1 MIHPRTELREVDPV
15 IGCGVFATALIPK
28 GTIVWVTDPLD
39 RYLTPGDLKAMPGRV
54 ARELLLRHTWRTKEG
69 LYALAWD
76 NSRFVNHSCSPN
88 VLATDFGF
96 EIAVRDIL
104 PGEEM
109 TNDYA
114 NLGLQRDEHFHCARR
129 EQGCRGE
136 VHFPDAARLKDGWSA
151 QIADI
156 LPLASQVAQ
165 PLDFLLSADVRDKL
179 RVGVK
184 VRERKRVPRFE
195 TMRQPALAI
204 D

>member
-15 IGCGVFATALIPK
+15 IGSGVFATALIPR

-39 RYLTPGDLKAMPGRV
+39 RYLTAADVKALPARV
-54 ARELLLRHTWRTKEG
+54 ALDLVRHTWLTREG
-69 LYALAWD
+69 RFALAWD

-88 VLATDFGF
+88 VLASEHGF
-96 EIAVRDIL
+96 EIAIRDIL

-114 NLGLQRDEHFHCARR
+114 NLGLQRDEHFHCARG

-136 VHFPDAARLKDGWSA
+136 VHHPDGARYRSHWAA
-151 QIADI
+151 QIAEV
-156 LPLASQVAQ
+156 LPLAATVSQ
-165 PLDFLLSADVRDKL
+165 PLDFLLTAELREKL
-179 RVGVK
+179 KVGAK
-184 VRERKRVPRFE
+184 VRERKRMPRFE
-195 TMRQPALAI
+195 PLRQAALAI

>member
-88 VLATDFGF
+88 VLATEFGL

-114 NLGLQRDEHFHCARR
+114 NLGLQRDEHFHCARD
-129 EQGCRGE
+129 EAGCRGE
-136 VHFPDAARLKDGWSA
+136 VHFPDAERLKAGWAA

-195 TMRQPALAI
+195 PMRQPALAI

>member
-15 IGCGVFATALIPK
+15 IGCGVFATALILK
-28 GTIVWVTDPLD
+28 GTIVWATDPLD
-39 RYLTPGDLKAMPGRV
+39 RYLTPGDLKAMPARV
-54 ARELLLRHTWRTKEG
+54 ARELLLRHTWKTKEG

-76 NSRFVNHSCSPN
+76 NSRFVNHSCTPN
-88 VLATDFGF
+88 VLATDLGF

-114 NLGLQRDEHFHCARR
+114 NLGLQRDEHFHCARG
-129 EQGCRGE
+129 EPGCRGE
-136 VHFPDAARLKDGWSA
+136 VHYPDAARLQSHWAA
-151 QIADI
+151 QVAEV
-156 LPLASQVAQ
+156 LPLASTVAQ
-165 PLDFLLSADVRDKL
+165 PLDFLLSIDVRERLK
-179 RVGVK
+179 VGAK

-195 TMRQPALAI
+195 PLRQAALAI